1 MATMPVERAKTQP
14 SRIDEMVWDFA
25 SQIEARLY
33 HRGIVRVVGKFAAG
47 QPPFA
52 TDTPRG

>member
-52 TDTPRG
+52 TDTQRG